1 VPAPITPFTNNTYA
15 TPNPGYSQV
24 SSERQGS
31 SQPETATA
39 GDHHHHQQQ
48 PTTPDNTPL
57 TAVTPAPA
65 ASNSNIP
72 KPDWTTLP
80 SQQPRGAAAAPEI
93 ARGQITAA
101 GVTQIAVLVLPQVT
115 APPRPQPRL
124 RRVPSYWDLRGAARA
139 QDAQLAAA
147 AAAAAGQGATP
158 PSSDA

>member
-1 VPAPITPFTNNTYA
+1 VPAPITPFTNTTYA

-31 SQPETATA
+31 PPPETATA
-39 GDHHHHQQQ
+39 GDHHQQQ
-48 PTTPDNTPL
+48 PPTPGNTPL

-147 AAAAAGQGATP
+147 AAGQGATP